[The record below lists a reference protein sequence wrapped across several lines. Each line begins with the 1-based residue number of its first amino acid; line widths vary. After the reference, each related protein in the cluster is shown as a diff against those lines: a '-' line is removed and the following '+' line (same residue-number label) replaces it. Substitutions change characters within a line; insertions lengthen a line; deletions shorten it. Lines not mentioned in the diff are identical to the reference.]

1 MSGRDIKAAQIVKD
15 IRGGMT
21 PSQLIAKYRISQ
33 QGLHDAL
40 TQLVAHKLLQESELN
55 DRPSLFRDSQIL
67 HRVRR
72 VPRIQVRFPLQVWDF
87 RQPYSDAFIKN
98 ISEKGIGAAGISA
111 FPGKEFT
118 LQLRSGE
125 FDDWSTFGFHA
136 VCRWASER
144 DLAGFEITNIT
155 EECLD
160 QLRSLIRTLDYDIQL
175 PLG

>member
-1 MSGRDIKAAQIVKD
+1 MSGREIKAAQIVKD
-15 IRGGMT
+15 IRLGMT

-40 TQLVAHKLLQESELN
+40 TKLVAHKLVQKSELN

-67 HRVRR
+67 NRVRR
-72 VPRIQVRFPLQVWDF
+72 FPRIQVRFPLQVWDY
-87 RQPYSDAFIKN
+87 RQLYSHAFIKD
-98 ISEKGIGAAGISA
+98 ISEKGIGAVGISA
-111 FPGKEFT
+111 LPGKEFT
-118 LQLRSGE
+118 LQLRSGQ

-136 VCRWASER
+136 VCRWSSER

-160 QLRSLIRTLDYDIQL
+160 QLRSLIRTLD
-175 PLG
+175 